1 MSRRA
6 RAAVFLLLA
15 AGCAAAAGALASG
28 YGSSVAQAFGPL
40 RAVVVA
46 SRDLPAGR
54 PIVPAQLS
62 RSLQVRRVPT
72 RFVPPDAIAVPQQ
85 ALGRVPAASV
95 PAGSYLLAAQLRAP
109 GPGRVRSGPRLG
121 RGRRPVE
128 IAVSGGEALL
138 ASGGSPE
145 GSPMDVVVTTE
156 PRGPGPG
163 RTYIAAA
170 GVKLIALS
178 RQDPTGPG
186 PASGWTATLALSRAQ
201 ALRLIEAESFARAV
215 RLLPLPGR

>member
-6 RAAVFLLLA
+6 RAAAFLLMA

-28 YGSSVAQAFGPL
+28 YGSSVAQALGPL
-40 RAVVVA
+40 RAVVVT
-46 SRDLPAGR
+46 SRNLPAGR
-54 PIVPAQLS
+54 PIGPAQLA

-72 RFVPPDAIAVPQQ
+72 RFVPPDAVAVPQQ
-85 ALGRVPAASV
+85 ALGRVPAAAV
-95 PAGSYLLAAQLRAP
+95 PAGSYLLGAQLRAP
-109 GPGRVRSGPRLG
+109 KAGRARSGPRLG

-128 IAVSGGEALL
+128 IAVGGGEALL

-145 GSPMDVVVTTE
+145 GSRVDVVVTSE

-170 GVKLIALS
+170 AVRLIALG

-186 PASGWTATLALSRAQ
+186 PASGWAATLALTREQ

-215 RLLPLPGR
+215 RLLPRP